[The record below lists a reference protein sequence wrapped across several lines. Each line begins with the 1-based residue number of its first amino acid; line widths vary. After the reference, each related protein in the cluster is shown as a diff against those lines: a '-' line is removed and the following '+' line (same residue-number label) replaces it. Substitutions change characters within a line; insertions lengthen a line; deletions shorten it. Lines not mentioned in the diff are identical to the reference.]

1 MDYASLKKA
10 VMERL
15 RNELHLP
22 YHNAEHVR
30 DVIRRVTE
38 IAGREGVRGKDLQLL
53 KTAALLH
60 DAGFLFSAEGHEE
73 HSCTI
78 AAEILPRYGYSHK
91 AIGEVQAMI
100 RATRLPQEPE
110 SLSGEILAD
119 ADLDYLGRDDFFT
132 VGNRLYRELSD
143 SGTVKNE
150 REWNMLQEKFL
161 ENHRY
166 FTKTSRKK
174 RAGKKAENLKIIQ
187 SKLN

>member
-1 MDYASLKKA
+1 MDYASLKKT

-30 DVIRRVTE
+30 DVIRRVGE
-38 IAGREGVRGKDLQLL
+38 IAAGEGIRGRDLRLL

-60 DAGFLFSAEGHEE
+60 DAGFLLSAEGHEE

-78 AAEILPRYGYSHK
+78 AADILPRYGYSPE
-91 AIGEVQAMI
+91 AISQVQAMI
-100 RATRLPQEPE
+100 RATRLPQKPE

-150 REWNMLQEKFL
+150 KEWNILQEKFL
-161 ENHRY
+161 ESHRY
-166 FTKTSRKK
+166 FTKTSREK
-174 RAGKKAENLKIIQ
+174 RAEKKAENLKNIR